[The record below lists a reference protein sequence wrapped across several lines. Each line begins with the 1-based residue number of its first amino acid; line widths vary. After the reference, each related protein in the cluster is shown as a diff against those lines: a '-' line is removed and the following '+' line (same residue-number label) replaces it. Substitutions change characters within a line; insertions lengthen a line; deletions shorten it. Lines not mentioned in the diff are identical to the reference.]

1 LLIALLA
8 NLAAA
13 QAAPPQVQWFTAKDR
28 AAMPAAKAPFLLAP
42 TLSCTRVQLAS
53 KATDA
58 EHADDL
64 DTVYSVVAGAAKLTA
79 GAETRAVGKGDLV
92 FVAAGVGHHFTD
104 VSEALEAIAFRSQAH
119 PTRGGMAGH
128 PQPTKQTSYDE
139 GSERG
144 CARIFYW
151 FGPDSA
157 GQLMIDHGQPLWQ
170 DAFSKFMQKPAGRR
184 WRLGEN
190 FWTTLDTNMPLQL
203 GGVDVPI
210 GQYYCVLENVQ
221 AGPRLVLL
229 DPQAVRKQRLDAF
242 EAPKTTGGIL
252 VPMTA
257 STRVELA
264 GRLRFLLEVDG
275 KDGDRATLRIR
286 FGPHELTAPVVMHPD
301 H

>member
-1 LLIALLA
+1 
-8 NLAAA
+8 
-13 QAAPPQVQWFTAKDR
+13 
-28 AAMPAAKAPFLLAP
+28 
-42 TLSCTRVQLAS
+42 
-53 KATDA
+53 
-58 EHADDL
+58 
-64 DTVYSVVAGAAKLTA
+64 
-79 GAETRAVGKGDLV
+79 
-92 FVAAGVGHHFTD
+92 
-104 VSEALEAIAFRSQAH
+104 
-119 PTRGGMAGH
+119 MAGH

-170 DAFSKFMQKPAGRR
+170 DAFSKFLQKPAGRR

-203 GGVDVPI
+203 GGVDVPV
-210 GQYYCVLENVQ
+210 GQYYCVLENDAK

-252 VPMTA
+252 VPMQVGKRDDA
-257 STRVELA
+257 A
-264 GRLRFLLEVDG
+264 PRLHILLEVDAA
-275 KDGDRATLRIR
+275 DGDRATLRIR

-301 H
+301 K